1 MTILFPVV
9 LCLVF
14 TCYGV
19 MHGDSIVIAVDE
31 TLIGLNMDKQHRSL
45 KNAFSFL
52 VSLPL
57 QTIKGKF
64 QRMFVLSLYG
74 ECEVESDLRRG
85 EYV

>member
-1 MTILFPVV
+1 
-9 LCLVF
+9 
-14 TCYGV
+14 
-19 MHGDSIVIAVDE
+19 MHGDSSVIAIDE
-31 TLIGLNMDKQHRSL
+31 TERERRSLIGLNMDKQHRSL